1 MYWGEG
7 IVSAPAPKTPRTG
20 PGLPG
25 LIGTYFPTPHRHMSS
40 TWSRSARTAV
50 AGTAVLGVVLA
61 AWMASPENWSPLGTS
76 NEERW
81 ADDDDPPVHFVY
93 PTSAPDTTARYRE
106 RAEGWAAFWDR
117 RRTVQVVPDTH
128 ATRDALPN
136 GLVMVAGTPASSLIA
151 DLLSEQ
157 GISVRDDGAFVVGD
171 HVYDDPMDVLLLRIA
186 SSERGEVDD
195 IPGRVLAVGQTHAAA
210 LSYAYANPFLLSG
223 LPAEY
228 KLLRDGH
235 LRAYGRL
242 SDTPPRT
249 AGACT
254 LPSRPARHVDL
265 RRGAPPTLE
274 TEHFRFFA
282 HGTVE
287 PSAVE
292 AFAADR
298 TALRE
303 AAAAPDAASPPVEK
317 IDYHLFSRHADLR
330 HFRASVPP
338 VGTDLRAWLRSHF
351 GRDRSRP
358 SQAVRVDSATG
369 ALVAVLPDDPGS
381 VTPTEAQRWMQSS
394 TDAAPSSPWR
404 AMMDVGRVAGAH
416 ASIQGRS
423 AEAWTARLHAA
434 DAVPSLPALAFDTTL
449 VHDSPYAQ
457 GPVAATLVSFLKHRG
472 TAERHLRTPPSKDAL
487 RQWAPAWQQHLDS
500 LAREHR
506 PSSPASASLP
516 DDLYGANVAF
526 ATGPVWGSP
535 QGYASP
541 AGDAALSALRDLG
554 ATAAAIVPYTP
565 MPTADQPAALLP
577 RRHAGGAQS
586 DATMAHTI
594 RRAHALGMDV
604 LLKPQISG
612 EVEWPGSIE
621 MPSEAA
627 WDTFFDRYAD
637 WMLHYALM
645 AERYDVA
652 VLSIGTELVDATR
665 THEAEWRRL
674 IERVRAVYDGA
685 IVYAANWGDEAER
698 LAFADALDAVG
709 IDSYYPLTSD
719 TSATDA
725 ELRAGAESVADR
737 IQAVAERTGRPV
749 LLTEMGFPN
758 TQGAWAHPH
767 EKQEDKP
774 ERPAHQA
781 RATRALTAALSDT
794 SIRGAF
800 WWRWSPICRFDY
812 GRFPPKAP
820 TRNVLQDW
828 FERTAGPAPAP

>member
-1 MYWGEG
+1 M
-7 IVSAPAPKTPRTG
+7 P
-20 PGLPG
+20 
-25 LIGTYFPTPHRHMSS
+25 S
-40 TWSRSARTAV
+40 TWSRPARTVVSGIAL
-50 AGTAVLGVVLA
+50 LGVLLA
-61 AWMASPENWSPLGTS
+61 AWMASPERWSPLGAS
-76 NEERW
+76 NEGRRAE
-81 ADDDDPPVHFVY
+81 DDDPPVHFVY
-93 PTSAPDTTARYRE
+93 PASAPDTADLYRA

-128 ATRDALPN
+128 ATREALPS
-136 GLVMVAGTPASSLIA
+136 GLVMLAGTPASALIV
-151 DLLSEQ
+151 DLLAEQ
-157 GISVRDDGAFVVGD
+157 GISVREDGAFVVGD
-171 HVYDDPMDVLLLRIA
+171 HVYDDPRDVLLLRIA

-195 IPGRVLAVGQTHAAA
+195 IPGRVFAVGQTHAAA

-228 KLLRDGH
+228 KLLRDGR
-235 LRAYGRL
+235 LLAYGRL
-242 SDTPPRT
+242 SERPSRR

-254 LPSRPARHVDL
+254 LPARPARHVDL
-265 RRGAPPTLE
+265 RPGTPPTLE

-287 PSAVE
+287 SSAVE

-298 TALRE
+298 TSLR
-303 AAAAPDAASPPVEK
+303 ASADFPDAPSPSTEK

-338 VGTDLRAWLRSHF
+338 VGPDIRAWLRSHF
-351 GRDRSRP
+351 GHDRARP

-369 ALVAVLPDDPGS
+369 ALAAVLPDEPPPI
-381 VTPTEAQRWMQSS
+381 TATEAHRWMRSS
-394 TDAAPSSPWR
+394 ADAGPSTPWQE
-404 AMMDVGRVAGAH
+404 MMDVGRVARAR

-423 AEAWTARLHAA
+423 VAAWTARLHAA
-434 DAVPSLPALAFDTTL
+434 DAVPSLPALATDTTL

-457 GPVAATLVSFLKHRG
+457 VPVAATLVSFLERRAD
-472 TAERHLRTPPSKDAL
+472 AERRLRTAPSRDAL
-487 RQWAPAWQQHLDS
+487 RQWAPAWQHHLDS
-500 LAREHR
+500 LVREHM

-526 ATGPVWGSP
+526 ATGPAWGSP

-541 AGDAALSALRDLG
+541 TGDAALSALRDLG

-565 MPTADQPAALLP
+565 MPAADHPAALLP

-586 DATMAHTI
+586 DAAMAHAI

-612 EVEWPGSIE
+612 EVGWPGAID

-645 AERYDVA
+645 AERHDVE
-652 VLSIGTELVDATR
+652 VLSIGTELVEATR
-665 THEAEWRRL
+665 NHEEEWRRL

-685 IVYAANWGDEAER
+685 VVYAANWGDEAER
-698 LAFADALDAVG
+698 LAFVDALDAVG
-709 IDSYYPLTSD
+709 IDSYYPLTSAP
-719 TSATDA
+719 SAADA

-767 EKQEDKP
+767 EKREDKP
-774 ERPAHQA
+774 ERTAHQA

-800 WWRWSPICRFDY
+800 WWRWSPICRFGY

-820 TRNVLQDW
+820 TRDVLRAW
-828 FERTAGPAPAP
+828 FERAAGPVPAP